1 MNVSAHVHRFHGKA
15 AIAFTGVP
23 GPTLYLTPE
32 DAAALAQALQE
43 CADDIRT
50 LPNFAESQFSPA
62 EIALSNNGSRF
73 NG

>member
-1 MNVSAHVHRFHGKA
+1 MNVHAHVHRFHGKA

-32 DAAALAQALQE
+32 DAAALAQALQQ

-50 LPNFAESQFSPA
+50 RPNFAESRFSTA
-62 EIALSNNGSRF
+62 EFALSNNGSRF
-73 NG
+73 KG

>member
-1 MNVSAHVHRFHGKA
+1 MKVSAHVHRFNSFA
-15 AIAFTGVP
+15 AVAFLGVD
-23 GPTLYLTPE
+23 GQTVYMTAS

-50 LPNFAESQFSPA
+50 RPNFAESRFSSVSLP
-62 EIALSNNGSRF
+62 LSNNGSRF